1 MEEVQIESPLQVAH
15 GVCINPIAMSSAS
28 GGGLGG
34 GGADNDTAAI
44 SFSWRV
50 LR

>member
-28 GGGLGG
+28 GGGGG
-34 GGADNDTAAI
+34 GGDNDTAAI